1 MEFRNRSGRSFKI
14 HDTCNLSHRDYVN
27 ISSQRDVN
35 GGVAWTKDIHI
46 FVQFVRPSVGL
57 LCGRV
62 SNVD

>member
-1 MEFRNRSGRSFKI
+1 M
-14 HDTCNLSHRDYVN
+14 V
-27 ISSQRDVN
+27 
-35 GGVAWTKDIHI
+35 GGGAVAVEGDWTKDIHI